1 MRVLF
6 PWRKRRNEE
15 LNEEIQGHL
24 ELAAREN
31 MESGLAPRDAQ
42 TVARHEFG
50 SIALAE
56 EVTRDMWGGR
66 WFVDLLQDV
75 RYGLRMLRK
84 SPGFA
89 AVAVLTLALGAGAN
103 TAIFS
108 VVYAALLRPLP
119 YFQANR
125 LFTLS
130 EARPRVQDPYWET
143 SYPNYQDW
151 TKQSRTFQAMAGFA
165 EDGFVFRGG
174 AEPQQFIASMVTPN
188 FFSTLA

>member
-1 MRVLF
+1 MRF
-6 PWRKRRNEE
+6 PLRWRKRRNKE
-15 LNEEIQGHL
+15 LNEEIQCHL

-42 TVARHEFG
+42 TAARHEFG

-89 AVAVLTLALGAGAN
+89 AIAILTLALGIGAN

-119 YFQANR
+119 YFQAHR

-130 EARPRVQDPYWET
+130 EARPRVQDAYWET

-174 AEPQQFIASMVTPN
+174 GAEPQ
-188 FFSTLA
+188 